1 VATTWV
7 FQRGDRRL
15 FAQRQARRHRVELI
29 VRAADADER
38 VYTFDDD
45 LSFVAFMSE
54 FEVDV
59 VADGW
64 SLADFIVERRQGE
77 DRRARPRGTERR
89 RPAPDSPGVLIA
101 FPHKRA

>member
-1 VATTWV
+1 M

-15 FAQRQARRHRVELI
+15 FAQRQDRRHRVELI
-29 VRAADADER
+29 VWGADTDER
-38 VYTFDDD
+38 VYAFDDD

-64 SLADFIVERRQGE
+64 SLADFVPERRHGE
-77 DRRARPRGTERR
+77 DRRTKRRGSERR
-89 RPAPDSPGVLIA
+89 RPAPVSPGVLIA
-101 FPHKRA
+101 FPQKRA